1 MTMAKRE
8 ERESGKVTA
17 SPRAARIVIV
27 LGRAKRVD
35 LKPLV
40 DRAWKERVPLVVIN
54 LGFPLTAS
62 QQKVVD
68 ASLEAAGTGAIAL
81 DAMIAYDARQ
91 AVSFLHEGDEVLYAA
106 SRAERRGV
114 EQARTL
120 S

>member
-8 ERESGKVTA
+8 GRSDKA
-17 SPRAARIVIV
+17 AQARAARLVIV
-27 LGRAKRVD
+27 LGRGKKID

-40 DRAWKERVPLVVIN
+40 DRAWKERIPLVIIN

-68 ASLEAAGTGAIAL
+68 AALEAAGTGVIAL

-91 AVSFLHEGDEVLYAA
+91 AVAFLHEGDDVVFAA
-106 SRAERRGV
+106 ARSERKEIEIARG
-114 EQARTL
+114 L
-120 S
+120 G